1 MEAQQ
6 AMTAEPT
13 ATQLNAVQDA
23 LVLLAEARAS
33 YVALQ
38 EAKAKAVREC
48 IPAEVAACM
57 DKVAAEYDDRLGT
70 AHDVS
75 VLAEATVRDLC
86 ILQGS
91 SSRASGLEAL
101 YCEGRTTWDT
111 KGLDKACKL
120 IPALNDYRKVGEP
133 YCTIRLWKEV
143 KRDDPPAP

>member
-1 MEAQQ
+1 
-6 AMTAEPT
+6 MTAEPT
-13 ATQLNAVQDA
+13 ATQLNDVQNA
-23 LVLLAEARAS
+23 LVVLSDTRAS

-38 EAKAKAVREC
+38 EAKAKAIHEC
-48 IPAEVAACM
+48 MPAEVAACI

-86 ILQGS
+86 IIQAA
-91 SSRASGLEAL
+91 SSRAAGLEAL

-120 IPALNDYRKVGEP
+120 IPALNDYRKVGEA